1 MVTFLAVILLTCYI
15 YQIASFSI
23 LVTPTSRRDVCT
35 LFSSSTEDPLEQTK
49 KHLEKISGQPVAIY
63 DDNDKNREEKD
74 TMYKSLVLKPANA
87 LKDELASLKLSTKGR
102 KPDLARRL
110 VDYHFAKAPVDLEEK
125 DDIQESLIPVDLN
138 DDVKPL
144 KTFASFVLSDAA
156 AIALARA
163 GFTSPT
169 PIQASALPLL
179 KQGESLIL
187 HAETGSG
194 KTLGYLLPI
203 TEKLWKEYNGAN
215 LFLDDVNESDES
227 YALIITP
234 TRELAAQVA
243 SVATALAPSNSVRL
257 VTTPTNLVRDSYE
270 AREKSLSKFGGRN
283 DINLDRS
290 GTKLIVGSAKSILLS
305 LFGDSK
311 LITPTSKPEAK
322 RFLSNVKYMAL
333 DEVDRLLSIKSN
345 RGKTSK
351 YYKKHDKPAAILTST
366 IARATLGQAQIVAAS
381 ATVGRPL
388 RRELARVLG
397 LLPEE
402 CPAVVRPSGSIEG
415 PTTRSITMPSTLKHY
430 SFPCDGSSTGGLL
443 TSAAFATKGLP
454 KLQVHGRRTLFVITK
469 SCGIQIKDALG
480 ALKHFGVQPQPQSL
494 LDVLEATGSDD
505 LMDTYQRV
513 SGSAG
518 LGERTADVSFDPSE
532 GYILVTGED
541 SIRGIHLDG
550 LDTVVV
556 VGRPKTPDEY
566 IHIAGRAARA
576 GKPGNVI
583 NVISYEQ
590 ASGLSSWEGMLG
602 INFIPIDESDIGSI
616 V

>member
-1 MVTFLAVILLTCYI
+1 MNTLAAILLICCVI
-15 YQIASFSI
+15 PISSFSI
-23 LVTPTSRRDVCT
+23 PVARASSRNVCT

-49 KHLEKISGQPVAIY
+49 KHLEKISGKTMDIY
-63 DDNDKNREEKD
+63 DSNDKNKEEKD
-74 TMYKSLVLKPANA
+74 AMYKSLVLKPANA
-87 LKDELASLKLSTKGR
+87 LKDDLASLKLSTKGR

-110 VDYHFAKAPVDLEEK
+110 VDYHFAKSPS
-125 DDIQESLIPVDLN
+125 DDIEERNDIQTPLTMFDAN

-156 AIALARA
+156 AMALAKA

-179 KQGESLIL
+179 KKGESLIL

-203 TEKLWKEYNGAN
+203 TEKLWKEYNDAN
-215 LFLDDVNESDES
+215 LFLHDENESDES
-227 YALIITP
+227 YALIVTP

-243 SVATALAPSNSVRL
+243 SIATALAPPNSVRL

-270 AREKSLSKFGGRN
+270 EREKSLSKFGGRN
-283 DINLDRS
+283 DINLERS
-290 GTKLIVGSAKSILLS
+290 GTKIIVGSAKSIMLS

-311 LITPTSKPEAK
+311 LIPPTSKPEAK
-322 RFLSNVKYMAL
+322 RFLSNVKYIAL
-333 DEVDRLLSIKSN
+333 DEVDRLFSIKSN

-366 IARATLGQAQIVAAS
+366 IARATLGQVQIVVAS

-388 RRELARVLG
+388 KRELARVLG

-402 CPAVVRPSGSIEG
+402 CPKVVRPSGSIEG
-415 PTTRSITMPSTLKHY
+415 PTTRSITMPQTLKHY
-430 SFPCDGSSTGGLL
+430 SFPCDGSSSGGLL

-454 KLQVHGRRTLFVITK
+454 KLQVNGRRILFVITK
-469 SCGIQIKDALG
+469 TCGIQIKDALG
-480 ALKHFGVQPQPQSL
+480 ALKHFGIQPQPQSL
-494 LDVLEATGSDD
+494 LDVLDAKGSDD

-518 LGERTADVSFDPSE
+518 LGERTANVSFDPSE
-532 GYILVTGED
+532 GYVLVTGED

-576 GKPGNVI
+576 GNSGHVI
-583 NVISYEQ
+583 NVVSYEQ
-590 ASGLSSWEGMLG
+590 AAGLSSWEGMLG
-602 INFIPIDESDIGSI
+602 VKFIPTDESDIGSI